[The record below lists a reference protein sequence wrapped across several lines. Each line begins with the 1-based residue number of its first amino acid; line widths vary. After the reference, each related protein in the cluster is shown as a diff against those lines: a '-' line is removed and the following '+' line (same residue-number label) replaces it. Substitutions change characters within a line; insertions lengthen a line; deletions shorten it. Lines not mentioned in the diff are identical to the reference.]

1 MATEDRREAEQS
13 PRGAG
18 QRRTEEIYTCLR
30 DRICLLHYPPGTKLS
45 EQELAREFNVSRT
58 PIRRALHRLELELL
72 AERRQ
77 GVQTVVTSFDFESAR
92 EVYVLRMILAET
104 TESLSPIP
112 EWWQRIDALREIRRG
127 FENLRG
133 RYDLETFGTL
143 HLALQEELAGIIG
156 NRRARE
162 ITMQLYFQIARISHS
177 VIASMNWDEEI
188 DAVVSE
194 IDALEDAMKHRDI
207 RALGLVRRNAISM
220 SIERMRRTLH
230 DSDVRPGD

>member
-1 MATEDRREAEQS
+1 MATEDRREAERVR
-13 PRGAG
+13 RGAG
-18 QRRTEEIYTCLR
+18 QRRTEEIYACLR

-45 EQELAREFNVSRT
+45 EQELAREFDVSRT

-92 EVYVLRMILAET
+92 EVYVLRMILAES
-104 TESLSPIP
+104 TESLAPVP
-112 EWWQRIDALREIRRG
+112 EWWQRIDALRGIRRR
-127 FENLRG
+127 FESLRG
-133 RYDLETFGTL
+133 HYDLETFGTL

-177 VIASMNWDEEI
+177 VIAKMNWDEEI

-194 IDALEDAMKHRDI
+194 IDALVEAMNHRDI
-207 RALGLVRRNAISM
+207 RAIGLVRRNAIAM

-230 DSDVRPGD
+230 EGDARPGD